1 MNIKKIMPVIILM
14 IAVVT
19 VLNINKVKEIP
30 MAITESLSTSTELIV
45 DDNINKDVADA
56 YINNWETLPE
66 SLKSNATSLN
76 ITGENLSDKFD
87 LNLNANILAISYGTD
102 IYVNDAK
109 FNKNVLI
116 HELFHVFDYSNNW
129 ISNSDEFMEIYD
141 KEKNLVSVT
150 DGNAQ
155 NVYEFFASS
164 GELFY
169 FEPEVLKEK
178 APLTYNFFVKNINI

>member
-102 IYVNDAK
+102 IYVNDTK

>member
-19 VLNINKVKEIP
+19 ALNINKVKEIP

-66 SLKSNATSLN
+66 FLKSNATSLN

-102 IYVNDAK
+102 IYVNDTK

-150 DGNAQ
+150 DGNVQ

>member
-76 ITGENLSDKFD
+76 ITGENLSDKFN

-102 IYVNDAK
+102 IYVNDTK

>member
-102 IYVNDAK
+102 IYVNDTK

-150 DGNAQ
+150 DGNVQ

>member
-76 ITGENLSDKFD
+76 ITGENLSDKFE

-102 IYVNDAK
+102 IYVNDTK